1 MSAEH
6 DDEERGGEEL
16 VAIRHEVLS
25 DVEHAVGNLLQR
37 MHHAARAASA
47 SLGMQ
52 GERLQ
57 SALDDLERLLEL
69 LFDYVSPVAVQV
81 RPVDAGRIAESLTA
95 QLRGQGAAEL
105 VSGAPAV
112 QVLADPRMLSRSF
125 LLLAVACG
133 RDGESAAPLTI
144 EVALDGAGDRVAFIL
159 QAASDAPTVAS
170 AHAKLAAA
178 VAARLIELQGG
189 ELQASP
195 QPTRPWAVILP
206 VAS

>member
-6 DDEERGGEEL
+6 EERGGEEL

-47 SLGMQ
+47 NLGMQ

-57 SALDDLERLLEL
+57 NALDDLERLLEL
-69 LFDYVSPVAVQV
+69 FFDYVSPVAVQV
-81 RPVDAGRIAESLTA
+81 RAMDAGRIAESLAA

-105 VSGAPAV
+105 VMGAAPAV
-112 QVLADPRMLSRSF
+112 EVLADPRVLSRSF
-125 LLLAVACG
+125 LLLAAACG
-133 RDGESAAPLTI
+133 RDGENAAPLSI
-144 EVALDGAGDRVAFIL
+144 EVALDGAGDRVAFML
-159 QAASDAPTVAS
+159 HAASDAPTVAS

-195 QPTRPWAVILP
+195 QPTTPWTVILP